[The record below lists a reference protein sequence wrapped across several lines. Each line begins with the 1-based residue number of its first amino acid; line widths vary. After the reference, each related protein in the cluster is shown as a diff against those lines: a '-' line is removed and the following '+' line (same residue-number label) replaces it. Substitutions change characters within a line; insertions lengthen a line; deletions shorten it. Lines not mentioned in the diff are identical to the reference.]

1 MITGKDLQ
9 NRQAAGADLALPA
22 PAPANGHGASLAAR
36 LATAKALKPP
46 ATRLY
51 CRDCWKL
58 GRDAAV
64 AIIEGAD
71 GS

>member
-9 NRQAAGADLALPA
+9 NRQAQGAEPA
-22 PAPANGHGASLAAR
+22 PALANGHGASLAAR
-36 LATAKALKPP
+36 LAIAKALKPP

-64 AIIEGAD
+64 AILEGAH